1 MRRHSRAFIQEV
13 TMSRLT
19 AIAVSFAMSTTA
31 LSGTGLAQGH
41 CATEPPPKG
50 LVERCQGLTML
61 APRSLSVFRI
71 QLYEWMQTC
80 VISERAK
87 GLVFGNDSV
96 ESTWKLID
104 TLNALPLSSP
114 RTVRIVPTY
123 QPLTFTQAGRTCYGV
138 KNVTFDVRR
147 QRAAA
152 VEEGP
157 IELTPGPTV
166 DMIKESAE
174 AGIKALQDPSIKPS
188 PEVSRMLGVLEM
200 MARYGKDFNDTYYPV
215 APVQGYG
222 GSLMNAPACFKDD
235 ARWTCLPANQALT
248 QCEQHLATDIVNAH
262 VHDKL
267 SAKSFG
273 QVLESRAFEIQRGV
287 DYLSTINDDTG
298 AAFCPA
304 VRDVIRPRVGELA
317 KKGKT
322 TVYGAGGY

>member
-1 MRRHSRAFIQEV
+1 
-13 TMSRLT
+13 MSRLT
-19 AIAVSFAMSTTA
+19 AIAVTFAISALGSIGTA
-31 LSGTGLAQGH
+31 RAQGH

-50 LVERCQGLTML
+50 LVERCQGLTIL

-80 VISERAK
+80 VISDRAK
-87 GLVFGNDSV
+87 TLVFGNDSV
-96 ESTWKLID
+96 ESTWQLID

-114 RTVRIVPTY
+114 QTVRIVPTY
-123 QPLTFTQAGRTCYGV
+123 QPLTFTQGGRTCYGV
-138 KNVTFDVRR
+138 KSVTFDVRR

-157 IELTPGPTV
+157 VEVIPGPTA

-174 AGIKALQDPSIKPS
+174 AGIKALRDPSIKPS
-188 PEVSRMLGVLEM
+188 PEVSRMLGVLEK
-200 MARYGKDFNDTYYPV
+200 MAQYGKDFDDTYYPV

-235 ARWTCLPANQALT
+235 VRWTCLPAKDALS

-267 SAKSFG
+267 SSTSYG

-304 VRDVIRPRVGELA
+304 VRDVIRPRVGGLA